1 MDFEE
6 LRTFIVLAECKSFT
20 KTAEI
25 QHIVQSTV
33 SNRIHSLEE
42 YTGAQLVI
50 RDKAGIVLTTEG
62 SVFLEY
68 AKRIKELDNSALHE
82 IHMLKNYN
90 DRLNVGCAQW
100 IFDYCAGDYI
110 KIFSKTY
117 DKIAINI
124 TIAHSEEIILLLQDQ
139 IYDVAVMGYKVK
151 AANLVNCPFL
161 VSDIIFVGAAEYYG
175 HLHKGIK
182 KRGLVDL
189 PLIYSDIW
197 ENYLSEISENILSD
211 KKIFKVHCNM
221 LDVAKE
227 FCIEGIGCCFFPE
240 IAVRKEIESGLLIQI
255 PIEDLQIKHFQVY
268 MVYNKYRL
276 DSAALKCWF
285 HIFPDFKPI

>member
-151 AANLVNCPFL
+151 AANLVNCPFWFQILYSL
-161 VSDIIFVGAAEYYG
+161 VQLNTTDIYIRELKKEDWWIYLLFIPIFGKIIYLRYPKIYYP
-175 HLHKGIK
+175 IK
-182 KRGLVDL
+182 KFSRYTA
-189 PLIYSDIW
+189 I
-197 ENYLSEISENILSD
+197 
-211 KKIFKVHCNM
+211 
-221 LDVAKE
+221 
-227 FCIEGIGCCFFPE
+227 
-240 IAVRKEIESGLLIQI
+240 
-255 PIEDLQIKHFQVY
+255 
-268 MVYNKYRL
+268 
-276 DSAALKCWF
+276 CWMWQRNF
-285 HIFPDFKPI
+285 V